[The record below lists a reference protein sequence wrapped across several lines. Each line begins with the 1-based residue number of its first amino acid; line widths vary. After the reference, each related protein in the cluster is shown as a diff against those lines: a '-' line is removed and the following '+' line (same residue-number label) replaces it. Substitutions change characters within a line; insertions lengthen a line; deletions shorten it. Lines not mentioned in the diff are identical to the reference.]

1 MDMYLEEYQRKHKRY
16 VALTQE
22 ARAYLTGYSWPGN
35 LNQLRGLCQ
44 RVVLLADKRHVN
56 DLFLR
61 QQLEQRDPEPRADA
75 GPPVYQDQEAR
86 RLAELLIKH
95 KGSRQAVAEEL
106 GISKTTLWRRMKRLG
121 LGGE

>member
-1 MDMYLEEYQRKHKRY
+1 M
-16 VALTQE
+16 
-22 ARAYLTGYSWPGN
+22 
-35 LNQLRGLCQ
+35 
-44 RVVLLADKRHVN
+44 VLLADKRHVN